1 MNYWQKVDNL
11 SQIPP
16 DILEFVVLPACK
28 ILEKEFVG
36 LVVGSG
42 NYQKEKLFIDFE
54 ARGKELLRG
63 TTYRFTAKIIH
74 NILSVSVFEL
84 LLDNYL

>member
-16 DILEFVVLPACK
+16 DLLEFVVLPACR
-28 ILEKEFVG
+28 IIEKEFVG
-36 LVVGSG
+36 LAIKSNG
-42 NYQKEKLFIDFE
+42 YQKEKLFLDFE

-63 TTYRFTAKIIH
+63 TTYRLTAKIIN
-74 NILSVSVFEL
+74 NILNVSVFEL

>member
-36 LVVGSG
+36 SG
-42 NYQKEKLFIDFE
+42 NYQKEKLFLDFE